1 MKQTNGKNSPDLSSA
16 LVLIMA
22 LACGAA
28 VANLYYAQP
37 LLDTLAGAFGVSTG
51 TTGLIVTFTQF
62 GYALGLLFLVPLGDI
77 LNRRR
82 LIVTI
87 MLGTAAA
94 LALAAEAPNIE
105 VFLAASLAVGVTS
118 VVAQILVP
126 FAASLAQDHNRGRV
140 IGKVMSGLLLGILL
154 ARTVSG
160 FLAEAAGWRAVFWAA
175 AGLMLL
181 QAAVL
186 WRMLPNPAIE
196 SRLSYPALLRSVI
209 FLMREEPVLRRRIV
223 YGALMFATFSAL
235 WTCLPFLL
243 SRAPYAYSDAAIGA
257 FGLIGAVG
265 ALSASAAGHMADRG
279 WSRIITGIFLLVILF
294 SFWLMDV
301 GRVQLIAMIAGVALM
316 DLGMQGTQITNQ
328 SEIYRLRSDARNR
341 ITTAYMACFFLGGA
355 LGSSVSAYLYQL
367 SGWHGVC
374 LLCMGL
380 AAIALAFWVG
390 EWCRRS
396 APSSESAA
404 HPPEQSRQCRK
415 NNHGKHDKFKNQ
427 LPANNSTADCAD
439 PNGLFPNTGKPRS
452 QNAQTSLEKLKDKG
466 DVNSAAGHA
475 IDQEY

>member
-160 FLAEAAGWRAVFWAA
+160 FLAEAAGWRAVFWA
-175 AGLMLL
+175 
-181 QAAVL
+181 
-186 WRMLPNPAIE
+186 
-196 SRLSYPALLRSVI
+196 
-209 FLMREEPVLRRRIV
+209 
-223 YGALMFATFSAL
+223 
-235 WTCLPFLL
+235 
-243 SRAPYAYSDAAIGA
+243 
-257 FGLIGAVG
+257 
-265 ALSASAAGHMADRG
+265 AAGHMADRG